1 VIAGPIAWP
10 APAKLNLSL
19 RIVGRRDDGYHLL
32 QSVFQFID
40 IADYLTFTPRTDGL
54 IRRLTTVP
62 GVAEDTDLVVR
73 AARLLQT
80 RCGAQSKGVDIRLE
94 KHLPMVAG
102 LGGGSSDAATT
113 LLVLN
118 RMWRC
123 GLDTAALLE
132 IGLELG
138 ADVPIFLHGRS
149 AWAEGIGERLTD
161 LDLPEPVYLLLLPD
175 CHVDTGKVFQDPELT
190 RNSPPQTI
198 RAFLAGERA
207 NDCLQVV
214 RKRHPQVA
222 QAFDWLAGR
231 GLNAQLTGTGSTV
244 FAECDDDHAAVELQR
259 AVPAS
264 IRSFIVR
271 GRNRSPLHDA
281 LAEN

>member
-1 VIAGPIAWP
+1 MTTVEVF
-10 APAKLNLSL
+10 APAKINLTL
-19 RIVGRRDDGYHLL
+19 HVTGQRDDGYHLL

-54 IRRLTTVP
+54 IRRVTPVP
-62 GVAEDTDLVVR
+62 GVHEDNDLVVR
-73 AARLLQT
+73 AARLLQA
-80 RCGAQSKGVDIRLE
+80 RCGLSMGVDIQLQ
-94 KHLPMVAG
+94 KHLPMGAG

-118 RMWRC
+118 RLWRC
-123 GLDTAALLE
+123 GLGSAALTTL
-132 IGLELG
+132 GLELG
-138 ADVPIFLHGRS
+138 ADVPIFLHGRA

-214 RKRHPQVA
+214 RNRHPRVA
-222 QAFDWLAGR
+222 QAFDWLADN
-231 GLNAQLTGTGSTV
+231 GLKAQLTGTGSTV
-244 FAECDDDHAAVELQR
+244 FAECDDEDAASELQR

-264 IRSFIVR
+264 INSRIVR

-281 LAEN
+281 LAEF